1 MKYIISDM
9 YIEVDSIPLIVGKCL
24 SDSPKSLKI
33 TETINLE
40 DCEKRLGKDI
50 MYGQV
55 NDCVYHRAFKITGNE
70 VSVSETD
77 ASKFLTD
84 SVKKILNR
92 ELRFPIELSSN
103 HTLINLNNFHI
114 VYVNN
119 ERFIDA
125 KELKS
130 VLSEYESVY
139 ERKQENG

>member
-9 YIEVDSIPLIVGKCL
+9 YIKVDSIPLIVGKCL

-40 DCEKRLGKDI
+40 DYEKRLNKDI

-55 NDCVYHRAFKITGNE
+55 NDLVYHEAFKITRNE
-70 VSVSETD
+70 VSVSRAD
-77 ASKFLTD
+77 ASKFLTA
-84 SVKKILNR
+84 SVRKILNR

-125 KELKS
+125 RELKS

-139 ERKQENG
+139 ERKPENE